1 MTHFTVAASEA
12 VFRELFNV
20 LRDNFTFSR
29 SDNGNFGPFSA
40 SYDLEISLENGQ
52 VDLENGNIISIK
64 ELDIK
69 WDRLELTL
77 SFNIPEMCVGGF
89 CIIPTPF
96 GCALRAPR
104 ICVFSANPDITV
116 TLPLSNLITSEISVS
131 ANPVAVHRVDPG
143 RTSAMSNLDAEDAG
157 IPNKWQIF
165 LIPRTIDID
174 PIDIADTV
182 GDLLENAVDAVID
195 GLLGWLPGWARDII
209 RGILGP
215 IIDLIRAILD
225 IPDDIS
231 EWISNLLGVSFG
243 VLNLIVT
250 AISTFLATQF
260 PIQEFE
266 DPFPILPASG
276 ILIPVKIPIEK
287 FAVVVNDAEMKIEID
302 VGV

>member
-20 LRDNFTFSR
+20 LRDNFTFSS

-250 AISTFLATQF
+250 AVSTFLATQF

>member
-20 LRDNFTFSR
+20 LRDNFTFSS

-182 GDLLENAVDAVID
+182 GDLLENTVDAVID

-250 AISTFLATQF
+250 AVSTFLATQF